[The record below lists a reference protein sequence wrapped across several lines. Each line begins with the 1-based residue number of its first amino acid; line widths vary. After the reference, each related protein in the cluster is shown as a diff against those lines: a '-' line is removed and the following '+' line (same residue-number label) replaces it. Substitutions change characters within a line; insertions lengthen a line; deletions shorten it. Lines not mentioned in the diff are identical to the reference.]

1 MLNSSMFLFE
11 LILSVL
17 LVKTQASLSKH
28 MLTNSGEKPKPHEC
42 PDSRVQ
48 KYLWSCWS
56 SNKAH
61 VHPRWREALQVHNV
75 WQIIQSKW
83 KSEQTFAHS
92 YWRVATHL
100 CTMQQN
106 LQGIW
111 KTEDSHAH
119 PQCREATHVHSVK
132 SQFGKLEI

>member
-42 PDSRVQ
+42 PECKNTFGHAGV
-48 KYLWSCWS
+48 LS

-61 VHPRWREALQVHNV
+61 VHPHWRESLQVHNV

-106 LQGIW
+106 HQGIW

-119 PQCREATHVHSVK
+119 PRCREATYVDRV
-132 SQFGKLEI
+132 